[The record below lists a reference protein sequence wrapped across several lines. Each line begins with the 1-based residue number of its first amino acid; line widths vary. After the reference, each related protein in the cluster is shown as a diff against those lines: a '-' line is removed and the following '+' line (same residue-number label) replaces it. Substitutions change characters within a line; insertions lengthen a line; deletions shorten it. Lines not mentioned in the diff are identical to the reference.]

1 MSEHRNITRIDI
13 EPSAEPP
20 RRSATHGWQVRV
32 RRNGARHTKFFSDS
46 RHGTPDAALGAA
58 ISYRDTL
65 LDALPDATPPSA
77 RRAWSNTGV
86 SGLSLRTKA
95 GKDGDEKLYVQLSW
109 IDADSKRRGAAYSVA
124 KWGLRRALWNGCLR
138 LYREHEEA
146 GRDTVEPHLNF
157 ATAQE
162 TLSELLEEEQ
172 RKEDEAK
179 REEEAR
185 QRAEAADRGEVASL
199 NLDRLAPV
207 ERMQKEEKIQEH
219 LESKLFGK

>member
-13 EPSAEPP
+13 APNGASP

-32 RRNGARHTKFFSDS
+32 RRNGQRHTKFFSDA
-46 RHGTPDAALGAA
+46 RHGGSDAALAA
-58 ISYRDTL
+58 ALTYRDTL
-65 LDALPDATPPSA
+65 LDELPDATPPAA

-86 SGLSLRTKA
+86 SGLSLRTKS
-95 GKDGDEKLYVQLSW
+95 GKDGADKLYVQLSW
-109 IDADSKRRGAAYSVA
+109 IDAEGKRRGAAYSVA

-146 GRDTVEPHLNF
+146 GRDTVEPHINF

-162 TLSELLEEEQ
+162 TLSDLLDAEQ
-172 RKEDEAK
+172 QKEAEAK
-179 REEEAR
+179 REEETR
-185 QRAEAADRGEVASL
+185 RRAEAADRGEVASL